1 MVGETDFPASGKN
14 SILHFSESPDSFVPS
29 NRKVFFNEIFHSGWW
44 KWMSWLVETVF
55 VCSQFFHVV
64 ETVSKINGNQFL
76 KKGHITNF
84 WDSGN
89 HFLQFSQTAVNCYQR
104 KQFFI

>member
-1 MVGETDFPASGKN
+1 MKLGEIQFLKNITARGSLFMVGETDFPASGKN

-55 VCSQFFHVV
+55 VCS
-64 ETVSKINGNQFL
+64 
-76 KKGHITNF
+76 
-84 WDSGN
+84 
-89 HFLQFSQTAVNCYQR
+89 
-104 KQFFI
+104 